1 MGHTKIKVQH
11 GFLFPS
17 VAKQVSVSSTFPAS
31 RDHPHDHPHSMV
43 VAPFLYFQRTS
54 VITSL
59 SLTTV
64 ENDFPF

>member
-31 RDHPHDHPHSMV
+31 RDHPHSVV

-64 ENDFPF
+64 ENDFLF

>member
-11 GFLFPS
+11 SFLFPS
-17 VAKQVSVSSTFPAS
+17 VAKEVSVSFTFPAS
-31 RDHPHDHPHSMV
+31 RDHPHSMV
-43 VAPFLYFQRTS
+43 VYPFLHFQKTS

-64 ENDFPF
+64 ENDSPY